1 MQIVNDPFVTRRAES
16 NGFPER
22 FADEEGTCGSM
33 HLKTHP
39 ALGRALSRRR
49 FVTAAAA
56 GVAAFATTT
65 LLPDLALAAKDLPAT
80 RSLAVRSLHT
90 GEEVQATYL
99 RDGRLHAEGLQVLNH
114 VLRDWRSGEVW
125 EMDPKLFDLLYAL
138 RKGMDSKQPVELISG
153 YRSPKTNA
161 SLASNSNGVAKR
173 SLHMQ
178 GKATDIRLPERDLKA
193 LHKAALSL
201 QAGGVGLYSK
211 SGFLHVDTGRV
222 RQWGA

>member
-1 MQIVNDPFVTRRAES
+1 
-16 NGFPER
+16 
-22 FADEEGTCGSM
+22 M
-33 HLKTHP
+33 HQKANPSLAG
-39 ALGRALSRRR
+39 ALTRRR
-49 FVTAAAA
+49 FLGTAGA
-56 GVAAFATTT
+56 GIAAFSTMV
-65 LLPDLALAAKDLPAT
+65 LLPDLAFAARELPST